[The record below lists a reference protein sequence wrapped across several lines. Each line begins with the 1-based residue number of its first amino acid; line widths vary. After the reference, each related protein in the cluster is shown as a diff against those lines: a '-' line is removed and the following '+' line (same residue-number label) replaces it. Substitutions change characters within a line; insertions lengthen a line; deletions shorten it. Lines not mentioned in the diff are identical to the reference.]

1 MNEELI
7 NLLEGIET
15 ANNIKQ
21 YEEGLGDV
29 VHKIG
34 TGIKNVFGTKAGAAQ
49 RAQADA
55 QKNLQT
61 AQANQ
66 QANQINAQANAISA
80 SDAAQN
86 IINLL
91 QKAFGKQI
99 KNYEA
104 NGGQQQQQPQQQ
116 KPQEEKPK
124 DGESDSKPQEKP
136 QTEQTEQTDQS
147 EGDGDGNK

>member
-1 MNEELI
+1 MNEELT

-55 QKNLQT
+55 QQNLQT

-66 QANQINAQANAISA
+66 QASQINAQANAISA

-104 NGGQQQQQPQQQ
+104 NGGQQQQQQPQQQ
-116 KPQEEKPK
+116 KHQEEKPK

-136 QTEQTEQTDQS
+136 RTEQTDQS

>member
-1 MNEELI
+1 MNEELT

-15 ANNIKQ
+15 ANNIKK
-21 YEEGLGDV
+21 YDEGLGDL
-29 VHKIG
+29 VHKAG
-34 TGIKNVFGTKAGAAQ
+34 NAIKNVFGTKAGAAQ

-55 QKNLQT
+55 QQNLQN
-61 AQANQ
+61 AQASQ
-66 QANQINAQANAISA
+66 QANLMNAQANAISA

-104 NGGQQQQQPQQQ
+104 NGGQQERQEQ
-116 KPQEEKPK
+116 KPQEDKPK
-124 DGESDSKPQEKP
+124 DGESDIKPK
-136 QTEQTEQTDQS
+136 TEETKQS

>member
-1 MNEELI
+1 MNEELT

-15 ANNIKQ
+15 ANNIQQ

-66 QANQINAQANAISA
+66 QANQMNAQANAISA
-80 SDAAQN
+80 SEAAQN

-104 NGGQQQQQPQQQ
+104 NGGQQQQPQPQQK
-116 KPQEEKPK
+116 KPQEEKPES
-124 DGESDSKPQEKP
+124 GESDVKPQD
-136 QTEQTEQTDQS
+136 EQTKQT
-147 EGDGDGNK
+147 EGDGDGKK